1 MEIPAIIG
9 LCVASIC
16 LVLLIIALV
25 QLSALRSALSEI
37 DQRVRQLPRPAED
50 AGRIDRTASML
61 QVLLDQMRRLDEAVA
76 TLRPSFSSPTPASA
90 APPPPPPPPPSPSP
104 SPSQSQ
110 PSASAERAV
119 AAPEL
124 IVDIGSD
131 GQGLKARA
139 FEPFQEERASADRTA
154 PAPAAEQVAKPWV
167 APASEPPPS
176 QAATSERE
184 VEVLDEYRKLIAQPR
199 KAEIN
204 RWTDDH
210 DGESCEATDDGT
222 FRPLDREAGGLLVLL
237 PLGRDRAMVL
247 PAGRMVVDFATNFA
261 NALSLRSV
269 TRQTFELVE
278 DGSGVLRLVEPA
290 YAERL
295 EGVWRLSSPGR
306 LSGLNPG

>member
-1 MEIPAIIG
+1 MGIPAIVG
-9 LCVASIC
+9 LCLAGVC

-25 QLSALRSALSEI
+25 QLNAMRSALSEI
-37 DQRVRQLPRPAED
+37 DHRVRQLQRPAED
-50 AGRIDRTASML
+50 GGRVDRTASML

-76 TLRPSFSSPTPASA
+76 ALRPRFSSPTPASA
-90 APPPPPPPPPSPSP
+90 APSPPPFPPPPPPAP
-104 SPSQSQ
+104 
-110 PSASAERAV
+110 AERAV
-119 AAPEL
+119 AAREP
-124 IVDIGSD
+124 IVDTGGD
-131 GQGLKARA
+131 RGLGARA
-139 FEPFQEERASADRTA
+139 FEPFPEERASTGRTA
-154 PAPAAEQVAKPWV
+154 SAPASEQVAKPWV
-167 APASEPPPS
+167 ALASEPTPA
-176 QAATSERE
+176 QAATSERD

-204 RWTDDH
+204 RWTDEQE
-210 DGESCEATDDGT
+210 GESCEATEDGA

-261 NALSLRSV
+261 NSLSLRSV

-290 YAERL
+290 YAERR
-295 EGVWRLSSPGR
+295 EGVWRLTSPGR